1 MWAWS
6 GVTGC
11 PGWTSRHPLHP
22 GRERFRMR
30 DHSARG
36 ATMPDV
42 ICPKCGRSKAVTD
55 DVFAT
60 LTGKT
65 IRCSGCKAEF
75 VVEEQVPLDFLDA
88 PAAPVIPPKIA
99 PKIAP
104 TLTKEQREAVA
115 ERNVADFRA
124 SRSPSHGGSQSP
136 SIVYAIGK
144 AVVWLFVACL
154 VIAAAL
160 YAGNASSGGIGV
172 LVFVASLI
180 AILLTQVIDILIR
193 IANVLEND

>member
-1 MWAWS
+1 
-6 GVTGC
+6 
-11 PGWTSRHPLHP
+11 
-22 GRERFRMR
+22 
-30 DHSARG
+30 
-36 ATMPDV
+36 MPDV

-115 ERNVADFRA
+115 ERNVAAYWSNR
-124 SRSPSHGGSQSP
+124 HTTL
-136 SIVYAIGK
+136 
-144 AVVWLFVACL
+144 AVEILREVWKLFVWLFVACL